1 MMNRQEKQT
10 GNPLRDSGKPLF
22 FRAARLET
30 AGLTP
35 PAAVHGLALRVA
47 VRSLSTMQKEALV
60 SSSASDTV
68 WRLASDEGSY
78 LAGLDEAP
86 CPLAFFTTGMVS
98 LFCEEIQQLARQR
111 GINIR
116 TLKLVLDNYYTM
128 KGSALRGTMTG
139 GARDIQLEASIDADA
154 DASQESLEALVS
166 DAVTS
171 SPVNGLLREAMKSYF
186 TLAHNG
192 NRVALR
198 READAGKPDGAE
210 IMPPDPLPLFADANP
225 AQGSTAD
232 GLIVRNGM
240 SPETDETVTRAGDSL
255 RAEQD
260 RVLHVRGICTLRD
273 DGIKAI
279 EQQLF
284 NPHGSIFHFLSEE
297 GPTRGGKGRAPDAA
311 SYLATGIAFC
321 FMTQLGRYA
330 QITKK
335 DLGAYRIVQDVQ
347 LSAGGGSG
355 TPGKAEPVVTHVF
368 LESTEDS
375 GFAQQ
380 MLEMGEQTCFLHAFC
395 RTALGAN
402 IEVRKLG

>member
-1 MMNRQEKQT
+1 MNRQEKQT

-22 FRAARLET
+22 FRVSRQGSP
-30 AGLTP
+30 GLTA
-35 PAAVHGLALRVA
+35 PAPVHGLSLRVA

-60 SSSASDTV
+60 CNSATGAV

-98 LFCEEIQQLARQR
+98 LFCEEIQRLARQR
-111 GINIR
+111 GIAIR
-116 TLKLVLDNYYTM
+116 SIRLVLDNYYTM

-139 GARDIQLEASIDADA
+139 GARDIHLEASIDASASQQDLDSLVA
-154 DASQESLEALVS
+154 DAI
-166 DAVTS
+166 TS
-171 SPVNGLLREAMKSYF
+171 SPVNGLLRNVLKSYF
-186 TLAHNG
+186 TLAHNDS
-192 NRVALR
+192 RVALK
-198 READAGKPDGAE
+198 EGTDAGELGASGN
-210 IMPPDPLPLFADANP
+210 IPPDPLPLFADAGP
-225 AQGSTAD
+225 APGMSAD
-232 GLIVRNGM
+232 ALIVRNGM
-240 SPETDETVTRAGDSL
+240 SPETAETVTRAGGSL
-255 RAEQD
+255 QAEQD
-260 RVLHVRGICTLRD
+260 RVLHIRGICTLRD

-297 GPTRGGKGRAPDAA
+297 GPERGGKGRAPDAA

-335 DLGAYRIVQDVQ
+335 DLSAYRIVQDVQ
-347 LSAGGGSG
+347 LSAGGDSG
-355 TPGKAEPVVTHVF
+355 TPGRAEPVVTHVF

-375 GFAQQ
+375 GFARQ

-395 RTALGAN
+395 RTALGAS
-402 IEVRKLG
+402 IQVHKLG